1 MRRLLAAIGFSF
13 LAVNFFAAYWPS
25 AAYGLSAAVCV
36 VGGLAVI
43 FIRKRFLKKS
53 ALCYAAVFF
62 LCGAVALMHRMA
74 YEQLVVKPV
83 QALAGTQAVIMA
95 EIEEVSQTQE
105 MSYAF
110 VRAKVTRI
118 DGNKVS
124 PFSVRFGLSGKY
136 EQGDVLTAE
145 VVFEMPEA
153 DRFRHFSHSP

>member
-1 MRRLLAAIGFSF
+1 MRRSFSF
-13 LAVNFFAAYWPS
+13 
-25 AAYGLSAAVCV
+25 
-36 VGGLAVI
+36 
-43 FIRKRFLKKS
+43 
-53 ALCYAAVFF
+53 
-62 LCGAVALMHRMA
+62 CGAVALMHRMA

-124 PFSVRFGLSGKY
+124 PFSVRFGLSGKI
-136 EQGDVLTAE
+136 
-145 VVFEMPEA
+145 
-153 DRFRHFSHSP
+153 